1 MVWNENMADTE
12 SNAGSARITRGIN
25 RRGAFKQKNIVA
37 VKDHQFIARFLRQPT
52 FCGHCK
58 DFIWWVLGDG
68 VYKFC
73 IWLDVVVENI
83 WGNFVIVAFC
93 LLWVTS
99 FIFFLWRVIFRG
111 FVGTQGYQCQGR
123 YMCGFVWILV
133 DIYHEFPLWISKIGN
148 ANSSFKVAYVVYFY
162 SGWQFALYYYFFVVC
177 SFVVHKRCH
186 EYVSFACPGSE
197 AVTGAEVGK
206 LLNLSVIQRNVS

>member
-1 MVWNENMADTE
+1 MKCAEKGSENWLLLEHQPNKAMGAWRHSGSWITKAVQMVWNENMADTV
-12 SNAGSARITRGIN
+12 SNPGSARITRGIN

-83 WGNFVIVAFC
+83 WSTFVIAAFC
-93 LLWVTS
+93 LLLVTS

-162 SGWQFALYYYFFVVC
+162 SGWQFALYYYF
-177 SFVVHKRCH
+177 
-186 EYVSFACPGSE
+186 
-197 AVTGAEVGK
+197 
-206 LLNLSVIQRNVS
+206 L

>member
-1 MVWNENMADTE
+1 MVWNENMADTV